1 VAFKGEPMKSESP
14 LEGGTGSFPGE
25 ENNDNGR
32 AMRTTPKRETYAAI
46 CSMRV
51 KGSLIRK
58 EQAQHA
64 RPGARKVMTVAS
76 ASGR

>member
-1 VAFKGEPMKSESP
+1 MAFKGEPMNSESP
-14 LEGGTGSFPGE
+14 LAGGTGSIPGE
-25 ENNDNGR
+25 ENSDSGR

-64 RPGARKVMTVAS
+64 RLGARKVMTVAS